1 MIVDYLLIKTNLLDF
16 DIQYTRNFSNLT
28 IVIFISSIP
37 IKSSC
42 KISLKAKVGFE
53 SPINTKSMNS
63 SVLFKT
69 LLSFN
74 SEILSSNLITIV
86 SIILIKRF
94 LCFCFQSQLIE
105 MLFKIFNC
113 FLNFQIL

>member
-1 MIVDYLLIKTNLLDF
+1 MIVKIDFNLVVIKTLDDKVIEGYLLIKTNLLDF

-37 IKSSC
+37 IKRSC
-42 KISLKAKVGFE
+42 KINLKAKVGFE

-74 SEILSSNLITIV
+74 SALDQT
-86 SIILIKRF
+86 F
-94 LCFCFQSQLIE
+94 
-105 MLFKIFNC
+105 
-113 FLNFQIL
+113 